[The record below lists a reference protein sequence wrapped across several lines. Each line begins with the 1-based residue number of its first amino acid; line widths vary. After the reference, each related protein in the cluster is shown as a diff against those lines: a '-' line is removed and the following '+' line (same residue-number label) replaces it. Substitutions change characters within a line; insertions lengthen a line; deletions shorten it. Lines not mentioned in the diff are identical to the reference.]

1 MKCTLLRECGPHG
14 IEILKKNTVSHYK
27 CSFSWFAKVE
37 GAPSDFQPLRAGSIV
52 SGICGA
58 NANYLITSGTNQH

>member
-1 MKCTLLRECGPHG
+1 MTTQRVWSPWNRN
-14 IEILKKNTVSHYK
+14 LKKNTVSHYK

>member
-1 MKCTLLRECGPHG
+1 MTTQRVWSPWNRNFK
-14 IEILKKNTVSHYK
+14 KKNTVSHYK